1 MRLPKYYQRQT
12 TADSAFSSGS
22 VSTEPETSVTGM
34 EVFQCK
40 RNIEEEEAAA
50 EAKVRSLLPEDAP
63 HPSLYGLKP
72 PNPEVLIHVQSS
84 GGAEGSDGGSVY
96 LEGKHWV
103 KGKLIGTGAFCSCF
117 LARDTRLGTM
127 MAVKQ
132 VSYVR
137 NTKTDEEAELQRL
150 HEEALM
156 LGRLSHPNVVR
167 CLGATQHEGHIN
179 IFIEWMA
186 GGCLDQVLHDFGP
199 FAESVI
205 CNYARQ
211 IVYGIVYLHEHCIIH
226 RDLKGGNVLLDST
239 GQRVR
244 IADFGAAARL
254 ASHMTG
260 QGEFQDM
267 EGTVAFMAPEVV
279 RGGTTEEGSATGYG
293 RKCDVWSIGC
303 VIIQMATAKPPW
315 AGTYDVKN
323 KFQLIFKIGQATEPP
338 PMPPFSDPA
347 LKDLTLR
354 CLEVNP
360 EDRPV
365 SSDLLK
371 HPLFTSS

>member
-1 MRLPKYYQRQT
+1 MLLVASQGYNPI
-12 TADSAFSSGS
+12 SS
-22 VSTEPETSVTGM
+22 
-34 EVFQCK
+34 
-40 RNIEEEEAAA
+40 
-50 EAKVRSLLPEDAP
+50 
-63 HPSLYGLKP
+63 
-72 PNPEVLIHVQSS
+72 
-84 GGAEGSDGGSVY
+84 
-96 LEGKHWV
+96 
-103 KGKLIGTGAFCSCF
+103 
-117 LARDTRLGTM
+117 
-127 MAVKQ
+127 Q

-137 NTKTDEEAELQRL
+137 NTKTDEQAELKRL
-150 HEEALM
+150 QEEVMM

-167 CLGATQHEGHIN
+167 CLGATQHGGHIN

-186 GGCLDQVLHDFGP
+186 GGCLDQVLHDFGR

-205 CNYARQ
+205 CNYTRQ
-211 IVYGIVYLHEHCIIH
+211 IIYGIVYLHEHGIIH
-226 RDLKGGNVLLDST
+226 RDLKGGNILLDST
-239 GQRVR
+239 GRRIR

-254 ASHMTG
+254 ASHTTG
-260 QGEFQDM
+260 LGEFQDM

-303 VIIQMATAKPPW
+303 VIIQMASAKPPW

-338 PMPPFSDPA
+338 PIPPLSDPA

-354 CLEVNP
+354 CMEVNP
-360 EDRPV
+360 DERPI
-365 SSDLLK
+365 SSELLK